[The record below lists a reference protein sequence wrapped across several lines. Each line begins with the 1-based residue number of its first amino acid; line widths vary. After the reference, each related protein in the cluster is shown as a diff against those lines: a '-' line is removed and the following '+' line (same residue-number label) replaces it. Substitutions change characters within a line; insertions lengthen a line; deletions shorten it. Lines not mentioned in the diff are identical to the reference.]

1 MHHKIYLKS
10 SAKNNI
16 TKIQHPWI
24 FSHQI
29 KDTELPSSEIHG
41 KVVSVFCRD
50 EFICRAYYN
59 SKTQIALRILSR
71 NTEDAIDLKFFR
83 ERIRKAAGLRHEYV
97 LSADTNACRLVYGE
111 SDGLPGFIVDK
122 YNDSLILQVTT
133 AGAENLKP
141 VFLEALLDVIKPT
154 MVYEKSPGQNRMIEG
169 LKEKGAELLF
179 GEFREEELI
188 TENSIKYYVNFI
200 TGQKTGFYLDQ
211 RMNRLRAR
219 NYVRNKRV
227 LNLFSYTGGFSI
239 SSVIGGADY
248 VHSVD
253 SSANA
258 IEISKRNFQINKIKE
273 DKHEETSADVFNFL
287 GEVETA
293 GYDIIILD
301 PPAFVK
307 SNKHLKA
314 GIKGYITLNSLA
326 LKKLP
331 PGGLLL
337 TSSCSG
343 AVNQDVFSKI
353 INWASIDSGCDVQIL
368 EKYSHAPDHPVI
380 PNFPESEYLKFF
392 ICIKK

>member
-1 MHHKIYLKS
+1 MHPKIYLKS

-16 TKIQHPWI
+16 SKMQHPWI

-29 KDTELPSSEIHG
+29 IDRDLPASEIHG

-50 EFICRAYYN
+50 EFLCHAYYN

-83 ERIRKAAGLRHEYV
+83 ERIRKAAELRNKYV
-97 LSADTNACRLVYGE
+97 LSADTTACRLIYGE

-141 VFLEALLDVIKPT
+141 IFLEALIDVVKPK
-154 MVYEKSPGQNRMIEG
+154 MVYEKSPGQNRVIEG
-169 LKEKGAELLF
+169 LKDKGAELIF

-188 TENSIKYYVNFI
+188 NENGIKYYVNFI

-211 RMNRLRAR
+211 RMNRLRTR
-219 NYVRNKRV
+219 EYIKNKRV
-227 LNLFSYTGGFSI
+227 LNLFSYTGGFSV
-239 SSVIGGADY
+239 SSIFGGADY

-253 SSANA
+253 SSSSA
-258 IEISKRNFQINKIKE
+258 IEISKRNFEINKIRE
-273 DKHEETSADVFNFL
+273 DMHEETCVDVFRFL
-287 GEVETA
+287 GEMKP
-293 GYDIIILD
+293 GSYDVIILD

-307 SNKHLKA
+307 SNKHLKN
-314 GIKGYITLNSLA
+314 GIKGYITLNSIA
-326 LKKLP
+326 FKKVP
-331 PGGLLL
+331 IGGLLL

-343 AVNQDVFSKI
+343 AVNQEIFSKI
-353 INWASIDSGCDVQIL
+353 INWASIDSGCGVQIL
-368 EKYSHAPDHPVI
+368 EKHSHAPDHPVI

>member
-1 MHHKIYLKS
+1 MHPKIYLKS
-10 SAKNNI
+10 SAKKNI
-16 TKIQHPWI
+16 SKIQHPWI

-29 KDTELPSSEIHG
+29 KDTDLPSSEIHG

-50 EFICRAYYN
+50 EFLCHAYYN

-71 NTEDAIDLKFFR
+71 NTEDAIDLKYFR
-83 ERIRKAAGLRHEYV
+83 ERIRKAAGLRNEYV
-97 LSADTNACRLVYGE
+97 LSADTTACRLVYGE

-122 YNDSLILQVTT
+122 YNDSLILQVST

-141 VFLEALLDVIKPT
+141 IFLEALIDVVKPK
-154 MVYEKSPGQNRMIEG
+154 MVYEKSPGQNRVIEG

-188 TENSIKYYVNFI
+188 NENGIKYYVNFI

-211 RMNRLRAR
+211 RENRLRIR
-219 NYVRNKRV
+219 NFVKGKRV
-227 LNLFSYTGGFSI
+227 LNMFSYTGGFSI
-239 SSVIGGADY
+239 SSLSGGADY
-248 VHSVD
+248 AYSVD

-258 IEISKRNFQINKIKE
+258 IEISKRNFEINKINE
-273 DKHEETSADVFNFL
+273 DKHEQICADVFRLL
-287 GEVETA
+287 GEMKP
-293 GYDIIILD
+293 GSYDVIILD

-307 SNKHLKA
+307 SNKHLKT
-314 GIKGYITLNSLA
+314 GIKGYISLNSLA

-353 INWASIDSGCDVQIL
+353 INWASIDSGCEVQIL
-368 EKYSHAPDHPVI
+368 EKHSHAADHPVI